1 MLNIFYYLGRFCVRI
16 WLSNDLLQHSI
27 LLYFK
32 TKLILFKQGA
42 YGPYSPDECISLPV
56 YTSAERDRVV
66 INIDIPCGGSQDQ
79 WIQCGAALFLK
90 NQ

>member
-1 MLNIFYYLGRFCVRI
+1 MNAMPSQPPSQLQCLSLHRIQVRPRCHI
-16 WLSNDLLQHSI
+16 
-27 LLYFK
+27 
-32 TKLILFKQGA
+32 QGA

-66 INIDIPCGGSQDQ
+66 TNIDVPCGGSPDR

>member
-1 MLNIFYYLGRFCVRI
+1 MSL
-16 WLSNDLLQHSI
+16 WLSNDHLPNSM

-32 TKLILFKQGA
+32 IKLIFFKQGV
-42 YGPYSPDECISLPV
+42 YGPYSPDDCISLPV

-66 INIDIPCGGSQDQ
+66 TNVDIPCGGNQDQ